1 MPPMKLLLHTHET
14 TTERTIIN
22 AAATAAEAVD
32 KK

>member
-22 AAATAAEAVD
+22 AAAAAEAVD
-32 KK
+32 NK